1 MLNEISDDESLDCLP
16 VYHGD
21 DQNHAE
27 QEVQESEVLNEPSY
41 DDYIENDD

>member
-16 VYHGD
+16 VYLGD
-21 DQNHAE
+21 DLNHAE
-27 QEVQESEVLNEPSY
+27 QKVQESEVLNEASY